1 MIWQQIFQF
10 PTAPPPPTAVPLP
23 LHMGSRHVRCFS
35 FIICLISSRIQVL
48 FSFLFCAF
56 SYLVEPYRFVLSLAH
71 GARGEIKKMQKR
83 RKPPRRRTSVR
94 QRRFSAVEKADN
106 YLFGEIR
113 WISSVVLIRM
123 EKMIWQQIFQFPTAP
138 PPPTAVPLPLHMGS
152 RHVRCFS
159 FIICLISSRI
169 QVLFSFLFCAFSYLV
184 EPYRFV
190 LSLAHGARGEIK
202 KMQKRRKP
210 PRRRTSVRQR
220 RFSAVEKADNY
231 LFGEIR

>member
-1 MIWQQIFQF
+1 MICRRRSLFYRRYSL
-10 PTAPPPPTAVPLP
+10 A
-23 LHMGSRHVRCFS
+23 CFS
-35 FIICLISSRIQVL
+35 AWTNS
-48 FSFLFCAF
+48 AD
-56 SYLVEPYRFVLSLAH
+56 P
-71 GARGEIKKMQKR
+71 ARGEIKKMQNR
-83 RKPPRRRTSVR
+83 RKSPRRRTSVR

-138 PPPTAVPLPLHMGS
+138 PPPTAVPLPLHMGG

-159 FIICLISSRI
+159 FIIGLISSRI

-190 LSLAHGARGEIK
+190 LSLAHGGSGRDK
-202 KMQKRRKP
+202 KDAEASKTASSPYKRTAETVFGGRK
-210 PRRRTSVRQR
+210 S
-220 RFSAVEKADNY
+220 
-231 LFGEIR
+231 G